1 MGQTFSA
8 YAEGESTKSS
18 CPVNAPQN
26 AKNVSAT
33 CPNENKS
40 VDSKQSP
47 SMKRPTASGAHTM
60 QRVSG
65 GGGGCPYSGGS
76 KAKDKD
82 STAAS
87 ETASD
92 PALTKKYNVYSQEID
107 PKNNMPLN
115 PNQVSPSTSGLQ

>member
-18 CPVNAPQN
+18 CPVNAPPN
-26 AKNVSAT
+26 AKNSSAT
-33 CPNENKS
+33 CPNESKS

-47 SMKRPTASGAHTM
+47 SMTRPTASGAHTM
-60 QRVSG
+60 QKVS

-76 KAKDKD
+76 KAKA
-82 STAAS
+82 TAAS
-87 ETASD
+87 ESASD
-92 PALTKKYNVYSQEID
+92 PALAKKYNVYSQEID

>member
-8 YAEGESTKSS
+8 YAEGESNKSS

-26 AKNVSAT
+26 AKNASAT
-33 CPNENKS
+33 CPIKSKS

-87 ETASD
+87 D
-92 PALTKKYNVYSQEID
+92 PTLAKKYNVYSQEID